1 MAQDPI
7 GREPLRILPKVIE
20 AHCFNHVRLA
30 LNRLG
35 KPLRFPLPGHRG
47 LEMILDDHLWLCV
60 DSVQGD
66 MPILAFNA
74 FNTTERDGLHQ
85 SVHCELCLCHV
96 HAGLIMSTAL
106 EKMDQALAERLAYR
120 DSARAG
126 D

>member
-20 AHCFNHVRLA
+20 ASCFNHVRLA
-30 LNRLG
+30 LNRFG

-66 MPILAFNA
+66 MPVLAFNA

-85 SVHCELCLCHV
+85 AVRCELRLYHI

-106 EKMDQALAERLAYR
+106 ERMDQALAERLAYR
-120 DSARAG
+120 APGCAG